1 MITGNI
7 NVAQQGSAPIGNVT
21 LTGLNVV
28 VGNVSVTTIAANINS
43 VTLNGTAWS
52 TSNIFITTNI
62 YVSGSIN
69 SVLLGVSLIPSCPY
83 F

>member
-7 NVAQQGSAPIGNVT
+7 NVAQQGNAPIGNVT

-28 VGNVSVTTIAANINS
+28 VGNVSVTTIAAIINS
-43 VTLNGTAWS
+43 ITLNGTAWS